1 MVKYDYSAIPYF
13 DNHTHELDYDRTGY
27 TPEELSISFL
37 HGFRDMPAAARKR

>member
-13 DNHTHELDYDRTGY
+13 ANHTHELDYDRTGY

-37 HGFRDMPAAARKR
+37 H